1 MIVDIKKR
9 ALKQLLTGV
18 CLLLTIHTSAQ
29 VWGIEAFGGIAN
41 YQGDLQEKKY
51 TIQGAGFALGLGAS
65 YAFNPHLSLRAIL
78 SYGKV
83 SADDKR
89 NSDPQ
94 LVNRNL
100 NFTSNIMELSFVG
113 QLHLFNSFKSRIN
126 PYVMAGIAV
135 FRHNPYTFDTLGAKY
150 FLQPL
155 GTEGQGL
162 SRYPDKQP
170 YGLTQFAIP
179 FGAGIKFTVNEAIS
193 IGWEIGA
200 RKTFTDYL
208 DDVSGRYA
216 DRGALLSGRG
226 PKAVELAFRTGEIK
240 SGADY
245 PTEGTIRG
253 GSRYDDWYYFSGITI
268 TYRFMPYNELT
279 FNGKPPSS
287 TECPKKIF

>member
-1 MIVDIKKR
+1 M
-9 ALKQLLTGV
+9 
-18 CLLLTIHTSAQ
+18 
-29 VWGIEAFGGIAN
+29 AN
-41 YQGDLQEKKY
+41 YQGDLQEKRY
-51 TIQGAGFALGLGAS
+51 TLQGSRVALGLGAS
-65 YAFNPHLSLRAIL
+65 YAFNPRLSMRAL
-78 SYGKV
+78 VRYGKI
-83 SADDKR
+83 AANDKN
-89 NSDPQ
+89 NSDPL

-100 NFTSNIMELSFVG
+100 NFTNTITELSVVG
-113 QLHLFNSFKSRIN
+113 QLHLFNSYKSRIN
-126 PYVMAGIAV
+126 PYVTAGVAV
-135 FRHNPYTFDTLGAKY
+135 FRHNPYTYDTLGTKY
-150 FLQPL
+150 FLKPL

-170 YGLTQFAIP
+170 YGLTQFSVP
-179 FGAGIKFTVNEAIS
+179 FGVGIKFAVTEAIT

-216 DRGALLSGRG
+216 DRATLLSARG

-240 SGADY
+240 SGAVY

-253 GSRYDDWYYFSGITI
+253 GARYDDWYYFSGVTL

-287 TECPKKIF
+287 TECPKKVF